1 MIGAIIV
8 IVGLATAVG
17 MFIEVRQT
25 HKKKLHMFRRILCV
39 VSLRLLRLLT

>member
-8 IVGLATAVG
+8 IVGLAFAVG

-25 HKKKLHMFRRILCV
+25 HKKNCTCSEGYCAWCH
-39 VSLRLLRLLT
+39 SGLLT